1 MQSVHGT
8 GSKGSM
14 VVTDVVSGTLYYN
27 ELDRLSSEWRASY
40 ALGFC
45 AEVVRHLEKA
55 WHGSSPKLL
64 HEILTALEENTLAKP
79 D

>member
-45 AEVVRHLEKA
+45 AEVVRHLERA
-55 WHGSSPKLL
+55 WQNSSRLFRLGTDL
-64 HEILTALEENTLAKP
+64 HRNCCMKS
-79 D
+79 